1 MPGWKRPDGGFGTDG
16 GAHLLQLP
24 PLVCDCCRPKSHSRP
39 SPLVSMTQDS
49 TTSRRFDAEFRENL
63 TALFK
68 WRRDVRR
75 FRRDPLDEAQLDR
88 LIALARLSPSVG
100 LSQPWRFV
108 KVHDPARREAVRQN
122 FQSCNRAAL
131 DDYQGER
138 ARLYAELK
146 LAGLSEA
153 PVQLAVFCDETTE
166 VGNGLGRKTMPETL
180 RYSVVTAV
188 HGLWL
193 AARAWG
199 IGVGWV
205 SILEPEQIK
214 EILRVPKDWSLIAYL
229 CIGYPE
235 EEHSDPELE
244 RHGWEVRRE
253 DQVLIR

>member
-1 MPGWKRPDGGFGTDG
+1 MSQT
-16 GAHLLQLP
+16 QSP
-24 PLVCDCCRPKSHSRP
+24 PQP
-39 SPLVSMTQDS
+39 
-49 TTSRRFDAEFRENL
+49 FDADFREGL
-63 TALFK
+63 TTLFK

-75 FRRDPLDEAQLDR
+75 FRSDPLDEDLLDR

-100 LSQPWRFV
+100 FSQPWRFV
-108 KVHDPARREAVRQN
+108 KVQDPARREAVRQN
-122 FQSCNRAAL
+122 FQACNQAAL
-131 DDYQGER
+131 NDYEGER

-146 LAGLSEA
+146 LAGLAEA
-153 PVQLAVFCDETTE
+153 PVHLAVFCDDATE
-166 VGNGLGRKTMPETL
+166 LGNGLGRKTMPETL

-205 SILEPEQIK
+205 SILEPEGIK
-214 EILRVPKDWSLIAYL
+214 EVLQVPGSWSLIAYL

-244 RHGWEVRRE
+244 RHGWEARRSNG
-253 DQVLIR
+253 DDVLIR